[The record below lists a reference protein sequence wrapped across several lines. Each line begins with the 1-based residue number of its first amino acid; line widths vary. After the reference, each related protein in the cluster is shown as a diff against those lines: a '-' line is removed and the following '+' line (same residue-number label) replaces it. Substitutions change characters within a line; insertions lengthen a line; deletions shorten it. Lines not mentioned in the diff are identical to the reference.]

1 VTETVPAGVTRIPV
15 GGESPYEVLVG
26 TGILGELPALVP
38 DRAETVAVIHDE
50 RLDAIAGQAI
60 ASLKD
65 AGFTVVSAG
74 VPSGE
79 AAKTIDIA
87 AGLWSW
93 LGQSR
98 VTRSDCVVGVGG
110 GAATDLAGFV
120 AATWLRGIPIVQ
132 VPTTVLG
139 MVDAA
144 VGGKTA
150 VDIPEGKNLV
160 GAFHPPAAVLCDL
173 ETLETLGHTEYV
185 AGLAEVIKTGF
196 IADAEILR
204 LVEED
209 PDGAG
214 YHGGPHARQLIER
227 GIRVKAQVVSADLR
241 EAGLREILN
250 YGHTLGHAIER
261 VDGYRGLHGNAVA
274 IGMVFAAEVGW
285 LAGCLDE
292 ASVARHRQ
300 ILQSVGLPTTY
311 PGGRWPELRAA
322 MSLDKKSRGATL
334 RMVVL
339 NGEGHPGILKSPP
352 ESVLEDA
359 YAAVSATVLES

>member
-1 VTETVPAGVTRIPV
+1 VTRIPV

-38 DRAETVAVIHDE
+38 DQAETVAVIHDE
-50 RLDAIAGQAI
+50 RLDAIAGQVSV
-60 ASLKD
+60 SLKD
-65 AGFTVVSAG
+65 AGFTVVSAA

-79 AAKTIDIA
+79 AAKTIDVA

-120 AATWLRGIPIVQ
+120 AATWLRGVPIVQ

-160 GAFHPPAAVLCDL
+160 GVFHPPAAVLCDMA
-173 ETLETLGHTEYV
+173 TLETLGRPEYV
-185 AGLAEVIKTGF
+185 AGLAEVIKAGF

-204 LVEED
+204 LVEDD
-209 PDGAG
+209 PGGAG
-214 YHGGPHARQLIER
+214 YHGGPHARELIER
-227 GIRVKAQVVSADLR
+227 GIRVKARVVSADLR

-285 LAGCLDE
+285 LSGCLDE
-292 ASVARHRQ
+292 ASVARHRR
-300 ILQSVGLPTTY
+300 ILQAVGLPTAY

-322 MSLDKKSRGATL
+322 MSMDKKSRGAAL

-359 YAAVSATVLES
+359 YAAILATVLE

>member
-1 VTETVPAGVTRIPV
+1 MLVFGPA
-15 GGESPYEVLVG
+15 
-26 TGILGELPALVP
+26 PANTQHGPTFRHHVDGYYLLSQHY
-38 DRAETVAVIHDE
+38 AMAS
-50 RLDAIAGQAI
+50 QAI
-60 ASLKD
+60 TSLKD
-65 AGFTVVSAG
+65 AGFTVVSAA

-79 AAKTIDIA
+79 AAKTIDVA

-98 VTRSDCVVGVGG
+98 VTRSDCVVGIGG

-120 AATWLRGIPIVQ
+120 AATWLRGVPIVQ

-173 ETLETLGHTEYV
+173 ATLETLSRADYV

-209 PDGAG
+209 PGGAG
-214 YHGGPHARQLIER
+214 YHGGPHARELHR
-227 GIRVKAQVVSADLR
+227 
-241 EAGLREILN
+241 AGNPGQGPGR
-250 YGHTLGHAIER
+250 LG
-261 VDGYRGLHGNAVA
+261 
-274 IGMVFAAEVGW
+274 
-285 LAGCLDE
+285 
-292 ASVARHRQ
+292 
-300 ILQSVGLPTTY
+300 
-311 PGGRWPELRAA
+311 
-322 MSLDKKSRGATL
+322 
-334 RMVVL
+334 
-339 NGEGHPGILKSPP
+339 
-352 ESVLEDA
+352 
-359 YAAVSATVLES
+359 